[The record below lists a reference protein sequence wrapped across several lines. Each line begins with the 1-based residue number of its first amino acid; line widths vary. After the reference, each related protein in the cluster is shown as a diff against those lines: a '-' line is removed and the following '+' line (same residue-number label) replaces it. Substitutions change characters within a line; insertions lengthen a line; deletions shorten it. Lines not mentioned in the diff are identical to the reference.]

1 MTSRTASL
9 VGIAVLELGCTVQ
22 SWRPSELQLDIQG
35 AELSDTDRIRICVDG
50 YGMREAAVGAGS
62 VAFIGLPPDTELT
75 ITVDGL
81 VTIDDHEDTASSY
94 DVRSGRAG
102 PVSLGVEEEWALT
115 EWSDC
120 RAESGGDSGESTSG
134 SCEPC
139 QTPGESVS
147 NGDPSIVLAV
157 RFID

>member
-62 VAFIGLPPDTELT
+62 VAFTGLPPDTELR
-75 ITVDGL
+75 ITVDAL
-81 VTIDDHEDTASSY
+81 VTIDGHDDTASRY
-94 DVRSGRAG
+94 DQHSGRAG
-102 PVSLGVEEEWALT
+102 PVCLGVEKEWALT
-115 EWSDC
+115 QWTDC
-120 RAESGGDSGESTSG
+120 SAESGPDSAESASG
-134 SCEPC
+134 GCEPC
-139 QTPGESVS
+139 QTPGERVS
-147 NGDPSIVLAV
+147 NGDPSIVLAI
-157 RFID
+157 RFIE

>member
-1 MTSRTASL
+1 M
-9 VGIAVLELGCTVQ
+9 
-22 SWRPSELQLDIQG
+22 
-35 AELSDTDRIRICVDG
+35 DTDRVRICVDG
-50 YGMREAAVGAGS
+50 YGMREAAVGAGAI
-62 VAFIGLPPDTELT
+62 AFTGLPPDTELM
-75 ITVDGL
+75 ITVDAL

-102 PVSLGVEEEWALT
+102 PVGLGAEEDWSLT

-120 RAESGGDSGESTSG
+120 SAESEGDSGETPPE

-139 QTPGESVS
+139 QTPGERVS
-147 NGDPSIVLAV
+147 NGDPSIVLAI